1 MRDKKRILI
10 VGAFGF
16 TTNQLD
22 GQTVK
27 TRNIKDLIIK
37 NGDFQVYQFDTLE
50 VKRNPLGLF
59 LFLWRLMQCHT
70 LILIPCLNN
79 LTYIFPV
86 VFYLSKIFR
95 YEIIHICIG
104 GWQIEYFKG
113 NKQFRSH
120 RLQCNLTKK
129 IKAILPEMMD
139 VDQKLKEELNFKN
152 SEYFPNFRFFE
163 TNTKHKEQCSND
175 FRLVFMA
182 RINKKKGY
190 PTVFKFAESARNL
203 HLNLTIDF
211 YGPIEHEDKEDFL
224 KQLERHKDIVTYKG
238 ILQPQNIQSVLNE
251 YDLMLFPTTYYT
263 EGFPGTVLDAY
274 IAGLPVIATNWK
286 YAQEFIDNG
295 LTGYIVPFEHCQD
308 EFDKRIIE
316 LYNDRDKLRRMK
328 NAAQHKSLLYSANTA
343 WSVLS
348 KYL

>member
-95 YEIIHICIG
+95 YLLLVNMFI
-104 GWQIEYFKG
+104 
-113 NKQFRSH
+113 
-120 RLQCNLTKK
+120 LT
-129 IKAILPEMMD
+129 
-139 VDQKLKEELNFKN
+139 F
-152 SEYFPNFRFFE
+152 
-163 TNTKHKEQCSND
+163 
-175 FRLVFMA
+175 
-182 RINKKKGY
+182 
-190 PTVFKFAESARNL
+190 
-203 HLNLTIDF
+203 
-211 YGPIEHEDKEDFL
+211 
-224 KQLERHKDIVTYKG
+224 
-238 ILQPQNIQSVLNE
+238 
-251 YDLMLFPTTYYT
+251 
-263 EGFPGTVLDAY
+263 
-274 IAGLPVIATNWK
+274 
-286 YAQEFIDNG
+286 
-295 LTGYIVPFEHCQD
+295 
-308 EFDKRIIE
+308 
-316 LYNDRDKLRRMK
+316 
-328 NAAQHKSLLYSANTA
+328 SLLYNILNLREVFYGA
-343 WSVLS
+343 L
-348 KYL
+348 